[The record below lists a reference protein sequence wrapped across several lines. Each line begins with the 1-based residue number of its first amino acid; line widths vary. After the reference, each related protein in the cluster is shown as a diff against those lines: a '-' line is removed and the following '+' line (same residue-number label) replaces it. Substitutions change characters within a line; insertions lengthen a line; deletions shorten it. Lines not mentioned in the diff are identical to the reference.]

1 MRVTQYSHVDG
12 VRSGSHVSAELD
24 CTKAGC
30 GVDSTRPCS
39 RRVTGHPPT
48 RWKALKAQLT
58 AERTKLGDCA
68 DLKQFYRDLEELKEW
83 ISEKLPTACDESYKD
98 PTNIQ
103 ASPPRSSES

>member
-1 MRVTQYSHVDG
+1 MGRG
-12 VRSGSHVSAELD
+12 VIACL
-24 CTKAGC
+24 
-30 GVDSTRPCS
+30 
-39 RRVTGHPPT
+39 HP
-48 RWKALKAQLT
+48 RWRALKVQLA

-103 ASPPRSSES
+103 ASPPQAQCPEIPAGGGRWEWG